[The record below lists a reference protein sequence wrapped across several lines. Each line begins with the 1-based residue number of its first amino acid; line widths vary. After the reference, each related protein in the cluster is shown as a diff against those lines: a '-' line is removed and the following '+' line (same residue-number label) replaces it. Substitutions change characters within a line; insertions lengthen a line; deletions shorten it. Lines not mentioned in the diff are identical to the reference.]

1 MTTRV
6 KICGLTSPADVEAAV
21 RAGADAVGFVFAES
35 PRRVSPQKARE
46 LARAVPPFVVRV
58 GVFVDETYD
67 AAARIAEDAGLHV
80 IQLHG
85 RADEALILRLQRLG
99 YQVAQA
105 VRMRDERD
113 VNAVAGT
120 AADAVLLD
128 TFSPGR
134 AGGTGRTFDWRLARA
149 AMAALDA
156 RGKRLPVVLAGGLTP
171 ENVADAVRTVRP
183 FAVDV
188 SSGVETAP
196 GRKCP
201 EKMQRFVRKVREA
214 DGFAADD
221 HRR

>member
-85 RADEALILRLQRLG
+85 RADEAVILRLQRLG

-201 EKMQRFVRKVREA
+201 EKMQRFVRKVR
-214 DGFAADD
+214 
-221 HRR
+221 